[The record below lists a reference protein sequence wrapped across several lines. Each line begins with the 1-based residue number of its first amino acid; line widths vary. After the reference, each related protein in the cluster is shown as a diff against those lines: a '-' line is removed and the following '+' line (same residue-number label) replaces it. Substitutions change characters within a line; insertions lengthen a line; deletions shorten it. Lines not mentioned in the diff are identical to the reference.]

1 MQDLADRYQLFSLP
15 LLMAYIMCMTQKLAP
30 PMPGSDPTQVAVMKF
45 MAVMFSIFFIFLPS
59 GLVLYS
65 VTNALV
71 TYLQLVLI
79 YKTVVAK
86 LSE

>member
-1 MQDLADRYQLFSLP
+1 
-15 LLMAYIMCMTQKLAP
+15 
-30 PMPGSDPTQVAVMKF
+30 
-45 MAVMFSIFFIFLPS
+45 MFSIFFIFLPS

-71 TYLQLVLI
+71 TYLQQVLI
-79 YKTVVAK
+79 YKTVGAK